1 MYNIYFILFLT
12 AQKNVDSSVLSCSP
26 TGIMPVVSHEV
37 RVLPGIFKDFLCVSR
52 ECRSCGPGR
61 VRG

>member
-1 MYNIYFILFLT
+1 MYNIFLFFFFT
-12 AQKNVDSSVLSCSP
+12 ALKNVDSSDLSCSP

-52 ECRSCGPGR
+52 ECRSCGPGG